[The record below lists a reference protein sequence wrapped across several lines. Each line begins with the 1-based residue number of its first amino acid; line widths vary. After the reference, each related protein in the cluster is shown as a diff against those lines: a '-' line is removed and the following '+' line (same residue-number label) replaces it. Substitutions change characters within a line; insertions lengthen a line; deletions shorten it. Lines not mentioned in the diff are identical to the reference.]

1 MFRCIP
7 CLNTKGFLEN
17 LTFHVK
23 EEPYDEHG
31 PPQTAST
38 VEVMEEATERLKK
51 KRREKKKKQM
61 MTGDGGAKGG
71 RVVQESERGEEE
83 DEEWVAEVDRGVLL
97 TLVSLPQ
104 GGNRIEKIRF
114 RKDMFDFSEAH
125 RWWNENCDKVLDLYC
140 VHPPSSQPDQEACL
154 SRGTCSYMEWAGL
167 LYFLLR
173 LFSPFH
179 MVFLGFPPSA
189 PSEIFYIE
197 PGQIR
202 EGRQLPVGG
211 GKLHGIPL
219 RRLVVVL
226 LLDLLRRRRGG
237 AGDAGGGAGR
247 LVESVVEDQPGV
259 FLIVRCSPDGGKE
272 LRRVLFSC
280 ERFGEVK
287 ARVWWEENKMRL
299 HGEYTLKHLRL
310 HSTLICDGA

>member
-1 MFRCIP
+1 
-7 CLNTKGFLEN
+7 
-17 LTFHVK
+17 
-23 EEPYDEHG
+23 
-31 PPQTAST
+31 
-38 VEVMEEATERLKK
+38 MEEATERLKK

-140 VHPPSSQPDQEACL
+140 VHPPSSQPDQE
-154 SRGTCSYMEWAGL
+154 
-167 LYFLLR
+167 
-173 LFSPFH
+173 SP
-179 MVFLGFPPSA
+179 GKSA
-189 PSEIFYIE
+189 
-197 PGQIR
+197 R
-202 EGRQLPVGG
+202 EGSFPWAAGSYTEYLSAGSSSSSSSTSSGAAGVG
-211 GKLHGIPL
+211 PEM
-219 RRLVVVL
+219 RVVVP
-226 LLDLLRRRRGG
+226 
-237 AGDAGGGAGR
+237 GR

-299 HGEYTLKHLRL
+299 NGEYTLKHLRL